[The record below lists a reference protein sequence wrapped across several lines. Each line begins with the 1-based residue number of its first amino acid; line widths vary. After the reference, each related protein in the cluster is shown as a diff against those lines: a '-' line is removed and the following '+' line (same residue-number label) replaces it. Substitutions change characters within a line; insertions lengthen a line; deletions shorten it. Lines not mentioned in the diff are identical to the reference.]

1 MEVKLKNIKETH
13 LKELYNWELDEEIQR
28 ETGIEE
34 PRTYEAFLKSY
45 ALYFSG
51 KKPKLYLKA
60 IEIDN
65 IVIGRIELFKTHEEY
80 YLGIVI
86 GNKEYQNKGIGSRA
100 FKLFIDDIKINKGVS
115 KLTAEVYEDN
125 LQSLNFF
132 LKNDFIKTSHI
143 TVEKYRGMDRHLII
157 LERKI

>member
-1 MEVKLKNIKETH
+1 MEVKLKDIEATH
-13 LKELYNWELDEEIQR
+13 LKELYNWELDDEIQR

-45 ALYFSG
+45 ALYFTG

-65 IVIGRIELFKTHEEY
+65 IVIGRIELFKTHEECY
-80 YLGIVI
+80 IGIVI

-100 FKLFIDDIKINKGVS
+100 LELFIDDIKVNKVVS
-115 KLTAEVYEDN
+115 KLMAEVYEDN

-132 LKNDFIKTSHI
+132 INNDFIKTSHI
-143 TVEKYRGMDRHLII
+143 SVEKYRGIDRNLII